1 MQAGDEAEARV
12 LTQQADLMRKVRRW
26 KQLDAVRRAHKGS
39 FVGVVNF
46 GLAGGYC
53 DAQFAA
59 DMTGLAPNFK
69 PGALP
74 GLLSKVL
81 APEPATSLSPARTV
95 GVLLHTHS
103 VLTAGGWMQRWLAPA
118 HTAKYG
124 GVYLWEDGA
133 QAPPTR
139 PANTRGLISAAQRR
153 RSTISRTRPR
163 CRGRAPSR

>member
-26 KQLDAVRRAHKGS
+26 KQLDIVRRAHKGS

-46 GLAGGYC
+46 GLAGGYS

-81 APEPATSLSPARTV
+81 APSSSLLYTPSAFSLGSWT
-95 GVLLHTHS
+95 
-103 VLTAGGWMQRWLAPA
+103 QRWLAPA

-133 QAPPTR
+133 QTPPTR
-139 PANTRGLISAAQRR
+139 S
-153 RSTISRTRPR
+153 RSP
-163 CRGRAPSR
+163 